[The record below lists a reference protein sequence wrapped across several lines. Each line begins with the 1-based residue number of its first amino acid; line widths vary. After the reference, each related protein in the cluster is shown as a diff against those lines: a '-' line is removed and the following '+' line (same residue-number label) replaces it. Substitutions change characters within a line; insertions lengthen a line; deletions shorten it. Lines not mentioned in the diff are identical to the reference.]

1 MPPTDMEIRTAKPG
15 ARIVKLSDGGGLQLW
30 IMPDG
35 AKRWRFAYRLARLQ
49 KLLAVG
55 VYAATAQAG
64 RAYPDEAILAGR
76 PRDRPQI
83 GLRRFPERLNN
94 EKRAF
99 AKFLDDDNTGTVKW
113 WLKNAESE
121 VWATRLLL
129 PTARRFFPDFI
140 VRWSKISA

>member
-1 MPPTDMEIRTAKPG
+1 LASTRRQLKRGEPIRTKQFWPEG
-15 ARIVKLSDGGGLQLW
+15 LETARKSG
-30 IMPDG
+30 
-35 AKRWRFAYRLARLQ
+35 Y
-49 KLLAVG
+49 G
-55 VYAATAQAG
+55 VSQNASTTKSA
-64 RAYPDEAILAGR
+64 P
-76 PRDRPQI
+76 
-83 GLRRFPERLNN
+83 
-94 EKRAF
+94 F

>member
-1 MPPTDMEIRTAKPG
+1 
-15 ARIVKLSDGGGLQLW
+15 V
-30 IMPDG
+30 
-35 AKRWRFAYRLARLQ
+35 
-49 KLLAVG
+49 LAVG